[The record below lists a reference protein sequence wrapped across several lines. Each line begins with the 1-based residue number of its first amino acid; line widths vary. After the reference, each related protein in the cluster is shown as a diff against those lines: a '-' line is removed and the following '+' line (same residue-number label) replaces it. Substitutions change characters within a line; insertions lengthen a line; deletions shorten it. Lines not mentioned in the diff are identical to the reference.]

1 MSNEQHPLADSVS
14 PGLPGEAGIHAWSLL
29 DGTYAWCA
37 ATQDALVTGTAEGH
51 NAGEFAIAISAEAR
65 LLISPDAFV
74 ACYDKSEVPERIRV
88 AFRRDYGAEPARWA
102 AARTLAKT
110 ARAHLRA
117 TFTGYLTGLRCWSR
131 IDVGS
136 PPGESTDLHVVATD
150 AAVRSDRQAWAYVTA
165 GGWADCG
172 AIVNPDVNVAELAAQ
187 VAGLRVMPNDAD
199 VTVIT
204 DSVTAAR
211 AWALVQA
218 NRQPSW
224 VPRSLRVGMV
234 EHVRRL
240 GRITVEH
247 HPRNTHPLQAA
258 AHHLA
263 GAANNGQASPDRR
276 LPMAL
281 YRSYPWPRTRS
292 AARRPGQGI

>member
-1 MSNEQHPLADSVS
+1 MSDEPHSLADS
-14 PGLPGEAGIHAWSLL
+14 PGTGLPGEAGIHAWSLL

-37 ATQDALVTGTAEGH
+37 ATHDALVTGTAEGH
-51 NAGEFAIAISAEAR
+51 NAGEFAIAIAAEAR
-65 LLISPDAFV
+65 LLVSPDAFV
-74 ACYDKSEVPERIRV
+74 ACSDKSKVPERIRM
-88 AFRRDYGAEPARWA
+88 AFRRDYSVEPERWA
-102 AARTLAKT
+102 AAKALAKT

-117 TFTGYLTGLRCWSR
+117 TSAGHLTGLRCWTR

-165 GGWADCG
+165 GGWADTG
-172 AIVNPDVNVAELAAQ
+172 AIVNPDVNVAELAGQ

-204 DSVTAAR
+204 DSVAAVQ
-211 AWALVQA
+211 AWTLVQA
-218 NRQPSW
+218 DRRSPW
-224 VPRSLRVGMV
+224 VPWPLRVGMV

-247 HPRNTHPLQAA
+247 RPRNTHPLQAA

-263 GAANNGQASPDRR
+263 GAANNGRASPDRR
-276 LPMAL
+276 LPTAL
-281 YRSYPWPRTRS
+281 YRSYPRDTV
-292 AARRPGQGI
+292 ARPYRKRASGG